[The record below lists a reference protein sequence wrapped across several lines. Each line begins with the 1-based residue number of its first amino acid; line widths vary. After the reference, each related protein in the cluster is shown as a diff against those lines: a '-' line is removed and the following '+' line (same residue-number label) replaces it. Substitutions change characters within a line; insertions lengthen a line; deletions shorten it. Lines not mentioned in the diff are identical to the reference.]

1 MLNEVTQF
9 ASAMDALHERNATAI
24 TAIEARLNA
33 GPVTT
38 LPAEDV
44 AELDRVRA
52 QQEGQTTALEAL
64 SVPNP

>member
-9 ASAMDALHERNATAI
+9 ASAMDALHERNSTAI
-24 TAIEARLNA
+24 TAIEAKLNA

-44 AELDRVRA
+44 AVLDGVRA
-52 QQEGQTTALEAL
+52 AQEAQTVQLEAL
-64 SVPNP
+64 GVPNP